1 MKGNGLGPWPS
12 PLCFGFFTD
21 KNGDT
26 YLSCK
31 IIVRD
36 ESWEVLGT
44 CASDFFCLPGWSL
57 ALGGGSGRI
66 NGFLMQN

>member
-1 MKGNGLGPWPS
+1 MKGTGLDPLPP

-21 KNGDT
+21 KNGNA

-36 ESWEVLGT
+36 KSHEVLAR
-44 CASDFFCLPGWSL
+44 CAGDVFCLLGWSL

-66 NGFLMQN
+66 NGFLM